1 MLIMTHRMFG
11 QIHEYFNWI
20 KELSNQQSFR
30 VNRILVCWFFFLYLK
45 VLFKIIGFPPDD
57 CSTEGQNWN
66 MPIYDWNNKSVQNE
80 VFNWW
85 IKRLKKTLEIV
96 DVVRIDHFRGLESY
110 WAIPVD
116 KEFVP
121 LKPKYGQWMKAP

>member
-1 MLIMTHRMFG
+1 
-11 QIHEYFNWI
+11 
-20 KELSNQQSFR
+20 
-30 VNRILVCWFFFLYLK
+30 
-45 VLFKIIGFPPDD
+45 
-57 CSTEGQNWN
+57 